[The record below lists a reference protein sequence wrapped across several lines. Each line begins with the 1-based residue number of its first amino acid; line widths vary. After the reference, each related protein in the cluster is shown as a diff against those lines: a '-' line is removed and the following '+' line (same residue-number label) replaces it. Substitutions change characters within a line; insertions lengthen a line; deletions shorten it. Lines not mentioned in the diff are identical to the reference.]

1 MKKVLVVE
9 DNKDNLRLI
18 SYSLRRA
25 GYQVIPAESGERG
38 VELAESERPFFIVMD
53 INLPGIDGL
62 EASRR
67 IRRQRDGEGVPIVAI
82 TSYAMFGDRD
92 RILDAGC
99 TAYFEKPIDPLTIV
113 DRIHR
118 AIGVPREDEGAQAA
132 ADGEGGTR

>member
-25 GYQVIPAESGERG
+25 GYQVVPAESGERG
-38 VELAESERPFFIVMD
+38 VELAVSEHPFFIVMD

-67 IRRQRDGEGVPIVAI
+67 IRQQGEGGEVPIVAI
-82 TSYAMFGDRD
+82 TSYAMYGDRD
-92 RILDAGC
+92 RIIDAGC

-113 DRIHR
+113 ERIHR
-118 AIGVPREDEGAQAA
+118 AIGVAPAGEGAQ
-132 ADGEGGTR
+132 DDKGGNP